1 MNKMIHHSV
10 LEIWPE
16 NTVQE
21 ILWIT
26 QTNKKLFRYYMH
38 LINKKA
44 DSNITDTLLLYTV
57 VTKPTY
63 WVNCLH
69 MFYQNTIKYM
79 YRYRKYKAIPRTFF
93 NFAVFWFFFYH
104 MSASDTNQNNTE
116 TLTICK
122 INYPEEK

>member
-1 MNKMIHHSV
+1 
-10 LEIWPE
+10 
-16 NTVQE
+16 
-21 ILWIT
+21 
-26 QTNKKLFRYYMH
+26 MH

-79 YRYRKYKAIPRTFF
+79 YRYRKNKAIPRTFF